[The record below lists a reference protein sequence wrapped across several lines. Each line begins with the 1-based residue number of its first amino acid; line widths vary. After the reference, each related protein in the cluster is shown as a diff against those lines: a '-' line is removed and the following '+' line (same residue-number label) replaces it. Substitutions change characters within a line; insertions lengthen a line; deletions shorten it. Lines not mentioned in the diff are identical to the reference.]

1 MRHTLVRLTGLLIV
15 LMLVLTGCNLIGVDE
30 IKQLEQ
36 DYAAL
41 KEQYSAVVATYDG
54 GEITQEDVM
63 GTFNSQYA
71 YMSQM
76 YSMYGLNMS
85 SDVLTDIEESV
96 VENAVQNVAIAKQ
109 LESRGLSLDAD
120 KLAEVEA
127 EAEEHYQEAY
137 DSFYASAD
145 GKTDEVRQKQTEYN
159 LYASGYTKEALYDIE
174 LSGAN
179 YDLIEETLR
188 DEITEVTDEELQAAY
203 DEKVADDEDSYADSP
218 ASFESAMTSED
229 QVVCWIPEGYRTVK
243 HILVKPEDDVLTAV
257 TDARNDV
264 ASAESAL
271 EALRDELDALNDDD
285 AEDAAEDAED
295 AETPR
300 TAEEIQLDIDA
311 AEVNLESLRAAA
323 EQAEADCLAS
333 VQDKLDEIYGK
344 IEAGEDFEALIE
356 EYGEDPGMQ
365 NEPTKTR
372 GYYVSSA
379 STTWDSNFTAGSMAL
394 ENVGDVSETPVIST
408 SGVHI
413 IRYESDAT
421 AGAVPLEDVKDAL
434 YEDTLEDMKTEHFND
449 ELEAWIEALNPQ
461 YSIEAFDLN

>member
-344 IEAGEDFEALIE
+344 VEAGEDFEALIE